1 MESIIVKDVMVPLA
15 EYATVSEEATLYEA
29 VMALE
34 QAQQNLKQGQDKH
47 RAVLVLNK
55 ENQVVGKLSQLDIVR
70 ALEPKYDLI
79 GNLRESSRYGF
90 SADFIRSMTHQY
102 DLWRRPLDD
111 ICKKAANLKV
121 VDIMYT
127 PKDGEFVNAD
137 DSMNH
142 AIHQLVMGHHQ
153 SLLVTDPDGK
163 IIGILKL
170 TDVFNIICDR
180 MKACRI

>member
-1 MESIIVKDVMVPLA
+1 MESIIVKDLMVPLA
-15 EYATVSEEATLYEA
+15 EYATVSEDASLYEA

-34 QAQQNLKQGQDKH
+34 TAQQNIKEGQDKH
-47 RAVLVLNK
+47 RAVLVLNNAK
-55 ENQVVGKLSQLDIVR
+55 KVVGKLSQIDILR
-70 ALEPKYDLI
+70 GLEPKYDQI

-90 SADFIRSMTHQY
+90 SAEFIRSMVHQY

-127 PKDGEFVNAD
+127 PKDGEYVNAD
-137 DSMNH
+137 DSINH

-163 IIGILKL
+163 IIGIIKL
-170 TDVFNIICDR
+170 TDVFKIICDR

>member
-1 MESIIVKDVMVPLA
+1 MESIKVKDLMVPLA
-15 EYATVSEEATLYEA
+15 EYATVSEGATLYEA

-34 QAQQNLKQGQDKH
+34 EAQQNIKQGQDKH
-47 RAVLVLNK
+47 RAVLVLNPEK
-55 ENQVVGKLSQLDIVR
+55 KVVGKLSQLDILR
-70 ALEPKYDLI
+70 GLEPKYDQI

-90 SADFIRSMTHQY
+90 SAEFIRSLPQHY

-111 ICKKAANLKV
+111 ICKKAVNLKV

-137 DSMNH
+137 DSMNQ

-180 MKACRI
+180 IKACRI